1 MQRKFSILY
10 RKELKN
16 MIEKIGQNI
25 RTSIS
30 NFLYSLGYLGKL
42 ITASLLFTSR
52 GKTARKILI
61 MQLLFTYVEA
71 LPICIILSV
80 VIGTAVVFMGTTFLA
95 SIGQAKLTYDLL
107 VIIVTKE
114 LGPLLVAFIVTARSA
129 TAIATELST
138 MVVNQE
144 IEAYISVGID
154 PIVHLAAPR
163 FLGVTFSVF
172 FLNLY
177 FSIFGLVAP
186 SIVIQFISTTSILEY
201 FKNLFTALSLRTIT
215 ISIIKSLVFGMIIS
229 GCATLYGFSTGRAS
243 TEIPM
248 AGLKAVTKSFLYL
261 ILAYVFITVITY
273 IF

>member
-1 MQRKFSILY
+1 MV
-10 RKELKN
+10 
-16 MIEKIGQNI
+16 EKIGRNI
-25 RTSIS
+25 RNSVS
-30 NFLYSLGYLGKL
+30 NFLYSLGYLGRL
-42 ITASLLFTSR
+42 ITASLTFATR

-71 LPICIILSV
+71 LPICAILSI

-95 SIGQAKLTYDLL
+95 SLGQAKLTYDLL

-129 TAIATELST
+129 TAIATEIST

-177 FSIFGLVAP
+177 FSIFGLLAP
-186 SIVIQFISTTSILEY
+186 AIAIQFISTTSISDY
-201 FKNLFTALSLRTIT
+201 MTGLFTALSFRTIT
-215 ISIIKSLVFGMIIS
+215 ISVIKSLVFGMIIS
-229 GCATLYGFSTGRAS
+229 GCATLYGFNTGRAS

-248 AGLKAVTKSFLYL
+248 AGLKAVSKSFVYL
-261 ILAYVFITVITY
+261 IFAYAFITVITY

>member
-1 MQRKFSILY
+1 MV
-10 RKELKN
+10 KEF
-16 MIEKIGQNI
+16 GRNI
-25 RTSIS
+25 RTKIA
-30 NFLYSLGYLGKL
+30 NVLYSLGYLGRL
-42 ITASLLFTSR
+42 ITASLTFATR

-71 LPICIILSV
+71 LPICAILAM

-95 SIGQAKLTYDLL
+95 SLGQAKLTYDLL
-107 VIIVTKE
+107 VILVTKE

-129 TAIATELST
+129 TASATEIST

-154 PIVHLAAPR
+154 PIAHLAAPR

-177 FSIFGLVAP
+177 FSIFGLAAP
-186 SIVIQFISTTSILEY
+186 SIVIQFISTTSIVEY
-201 FKNLFTALSLRTIT
+201 FKNLFTELSLRTIL

-248 AGLKAVTKSFLYL
+248 AGLKAVSKSFVYL

-273 IF
+273 LF